1 MARSLNHL
9 LVTLVILVAMTG
21 CGPSSKEILSA
32 VESGDLAKVK
42 ELVEANPKL
51 VHVTGNSKLAPLDW
65 AVGKGHEDIALYLIE
80 KGADVNHKSL
90 TRETA
95 LDLAKRKRL
104 SNMVKLLEEH
114 GAKTFDQL
122 K

>member
-1 MARSLNHL
+1 MRAPFKQL
-9 LVTLVILVAMTG
+9 LAATLLIGFVCG

-32 VESGDLAKVK
+32 VEAGDLAKVK

-51 VHVTGNSKLAPLDW
+51 VHATGNSKLTPLDW
-65 AVGKGHEDIALYLIE
+65 AVAKGHEDIARYLIE

-90 TRETA
+90 VRETP
-95 LDLAKRKRL
+95 LDLAKRKGR
-104 SNMVKLLEEH
+104 SKMVKLLEEH
-114 GAKTFDQL
+114 GAKTFDEV